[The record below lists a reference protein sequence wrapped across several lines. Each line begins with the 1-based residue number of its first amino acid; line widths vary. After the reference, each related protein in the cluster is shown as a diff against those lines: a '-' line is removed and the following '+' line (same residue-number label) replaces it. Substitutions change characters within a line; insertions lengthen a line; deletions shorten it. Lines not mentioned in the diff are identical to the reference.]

1 MQPWTLN
8 YFSVMFSFL
17 FIQNILGNNEKGDI
31 FVFIILSEQYFSRF
45 LNGNLVVDWEQLGRW
60 IISNWRISGGSGNTL
75 QFVVFIVKVGMVL
88 IFRVRDAIT
97 IVIVVFVVGLAIV
110 IIVSIIC
117 MEKMA
122 SFQGLKYLVKSL
134 HAIVNKVENQE
145 WRAAQWALNL
155 YEVACAQAEAS
166 HLLFVLEEKLKNLKR
181 LLFQKKRQKKT
192 IYLSKFN

>member
-60 IISNWRISGGSGNTL
+60 IISNWMISGGSGNTL

-122 SFQGLKYLVKSL
+122 SIQGLKYLVKSL

-155 YEVACAQAEAS
+155 YEVAFAQVEAS

-181 LLFQKKRQKKT
+181 LLFQKRRQKKT
-192 IYLSKFN
+192 I